1 VAFNGAR
8 IETGAEIEFHAVVY
22 INTTVPAGVA
32 VPIGWPEIGV
42 GESPFIHKRQTHLAL
57 P

>member
-1 VAFNGAR
+1 VVFNGAR

-42 GESPFIHKRQTHLAL
+42 GESPLSTNGQRT
-57 P
+57 